1 MKLRKWQSACVKQVL
16 QKYNNYLKHFMCLA
30 TPAAGK
36 TTMAAEVA
44 LQLVKQ
50 DKIDFVIC
58 FCPTKEVE
66 QGIRRTFE
74 RHLSRSFNGSIGALG
89 GVYTYQSLLTL
100 TPEFWQI
107 LREYRVLVIFD
118 ELHHCAGDRLPNA
131 NAWGAQILINIC
143 DYATYTL
150 GLSGTPWRSDRLP
163 ITLGRYLDD
172 NQIECD
178 FTYGLKEAV
187 ADAVCRQPRIV
198 LIDNDRITV
207 TSRKEG
213 AKTFGSLT
221 DAFSGSDLAY
231 KSIISEQET
240 MKHIL
245 SQGVSKLSELRE
257 QNPDAGGLVVASSI
271 EHAIELAQMLQSE
284 FGQSTVMVS
293 HQDSMPSEI
302 IDSYRKQTTEWIVSV
317 GMVSEGTDIPRLQVC
332 CYLSHVRTEMYY
344 RQVLG
349 RILRVNSSVNQ
360 EAWFYT
366 FSEANLVKYANR
378 IQNDLPDTSV
388 IYELENEA
396 ASYSHGGQTGQSQPN
411 GISELSLRFDGRT
424 NTNLNNNVNS
434 NELYKAP
441 DYQLIGQYRQKV
453 ISLFKV

>member
-1 MKLRKWQSACVKQVL
+1 MKLRLWQSTCVKQVL
-16 QKYNNYLKHFMCLA
+16 QKYNNSKHFMCLA

-44 LQLVKQ
+44 LQLVAQ
-50 DKIDFVIC
+50 DKIDFIIC

-74 RHLSRSFNGSIGALG
+74 RHLNRSFNGSIGALG

-107 LREYRVLVIFD
+107 LQEYRVLVIFD
-118 ELHHCAGDRLPNA
+118 ELHHCAGDHLANA

-163 ITLGRYLDD
+163 ITLGRYLDS

-187 ADAVCRQPRIV
+187 ADGVCRHPRIV
-198 LIDNDRITV
+198 LIDNDKITV
-207 TSRKEG
+207 TSRKEE
-213 AKTFGSLT
+213 AQTFSSLT
-221 DAFSGSDLAY
+221 DAFSDSDLAY
-231 KSIISEQET
+231 KSIILEKEA
-240 MKHIL
+240 MKYIL
-245 SQGVSKLSELRE
+245 SQGVSKLSELRR

-271 EHAIELAQMLQSE
+271 EHALELVQMLQNE
-284 FGQSTVMVS
+284 FEQSSVMVS
-293 HQDSMPSEI
+293 YQDSMPSEI
-302 IDSYRKQTTEWIVSV
+302 IDRYRKQNTEWIVSV

-332 CYLSHVRTEMYY
+332 CYLSHIRTEMYY

-349 RILRVNSSVNQ
+349 RILRINSSVNQ
-360 EAWFYT
+360 DAWFFT
-366 FSEANLVKYANR
+366 FAEGNLVKYANR
-378 IQNDLPDTSV
+378 IQRDLPDTTV
-388 IYELENEA
+388 IYELESEVA
-396 ASYSHGGQTGQSQPN
+396 RYSHTGRKEQPQPN
-411 GISELSLRFDGRT
+411 SGLELLLSFDGRT
-424 NTNLNNNVNS
+424 NTELKNNIEPNQ
-434 NELYKAP
+434 LYTSP
-441 DYQLIGQYRQKV
+441 DYQLIGQYRKKV
-453 ISLFKV
+453 ISLFKA